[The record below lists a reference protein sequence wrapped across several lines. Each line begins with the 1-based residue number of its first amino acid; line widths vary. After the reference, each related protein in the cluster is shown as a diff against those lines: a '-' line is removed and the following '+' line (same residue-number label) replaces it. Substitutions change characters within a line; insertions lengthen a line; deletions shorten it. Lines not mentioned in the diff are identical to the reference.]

1 MMTPLQI
8 QMMLHYYAQS
18 TPYAHNEPDHAH
30 SPAVIEQ
37 RDALIDV
44 GLLETWIH
52 TEAGYCCTKR
62 GRVYVALLCAM
73 GLPVEKWVLP

>member
-1 MMTPLQI
+1 MTPLQI

-52 TEAGYCCTKR
+52 TEAGYRCTER
-62 GRVYVALLCAM
+62 GKAYVDFLCATELPGVKW
-73 GLPVEKWVLP
+73 GLL